1 LHQLGRGDES
11 FALLAKFGVTRKIST
26 AVWRCVLDRE
36 SRPPLSSSDQ
46 HNRSNHL
53 DPDSVRLIA
62 DALPTRVAD
71 NLRGAFNPDSAFW
84 SETDYECRGYF
95 SFWYDVSRPPRNIV
109 EEAIFHHLLPKTG
122 LGQKV
127 VGAEWWVHSRMAG
140 RNLGHQLHFDTE
152 ENALEINGEVLHPAV
167 SSVCYLTGAG
177 VGGPTVVF
185 DQKAG
190 DEQGADHA
198 LVSHPVN
205 AACLFFPGDR
215 LHGVLPQPPPANADN
230 KTRRLTLMV
239 GFWTTD
245 VAKIGERFPLGPCG
259 PMPKE
264 DEAGCTWHHLLRL
277 KKEKTTV
284 STSRIALAVP
294 TSPLRLLP
302 VHKVSPAWDHVPS
315 VGEGG
320 SSAGGG
326 HDEGVLEFPDDVD
339 QRFFVRS
346 MHDFQAH
353 LIERALA
360 SGGGSDGRNGGGSE
374 VVEDE
379 AAKAQEG
386 TTSTT
391 DGKYYACSGEV
402 WG

>member
-1 LHQLGRGDES
+1 MCS
-11 FALLAKFGVTRKIST
+11 
-26 AVWRCVLDRE
+26 AV
-36 SRPPLSSSDQ
+36 
-46 HNRSNHL
+46 
-53 DPDSVRLIA
+53 
-62 DALPTRVAD
+62 
-71 NLRGAFNPDSAFW
+71 
-84 SETDYECRGYF
+84 Y
-95 SFWYDVSRPPRNIV
+95 
-109 EEAIFHHLLPKTG
+109 
-122 LGQKV
+122 
-127 VGAEWWVHSRMAG
+127 
-140 RNLGHQLHFDTE
+140 
-152 ENALEINGEVLHPAV
+152 
-167 SSVCYLTGAG
+167 
-177 VGGPTVVF
+177 
-185 DQKAG
+185 
-190 DEQGADHA
+190 
-198 LVSHPVN
+198 
-205 AACLFFPGDR
+205 
-215 LHGVLPQPPPANADN
+215 
-230 KTRRLTLMV
+230 
-239 GFWTTD
+239 
-245 VAKIGERFPLGPCG
+245 
-259 PMPKE
+259 
-264 DEAGCTWHHLLRL
+264 LRL

-294 TSPLRLLP
+294 TSSLRLLP

>member
-1 LHQLGRGDES
+1 
-11 FALLAKFGVTRKIST
+11 
-26 AVWRCVLDRE
+26 
-36 SRPPLSSSDQ
+36 
-46 HNRSNHL
+46 
-53 DPDSVRLIA
+53 
-62 DALPTRVAD
+62 
-71 NLRGAFNPDSAFW
+71 
-84 SETDYECRGYF
+84 
-95 SFWYDVSRPPRNIV
+95 
-109 EEAIFHHLLPKTG
+109 
-122 LGQKV
+122 
-127 VGAEWWVHSRMAG
+127 
-140 RNLGHQLHFDTE
+140 
-152 ENALEINGEVLHPAV
+152 
-167 SSVCYLTGAG
+167 
-177 VGGPTVVF
+177 
-185 DQKAG
+185 
-190 DEQGADHA
+190 
-198 LVSHPVN
+198 
-205 AACLFFPGDR
+205 
-215 LHGVLPQPPPANADN
+215 
-230 KTRRLTLMV
+230 MV

-360 SGGGSDGRNGGGSE
+360 SGGGSDGCFCPPISTLSVTVIPLSSIGTMATTGGFVRG
-374 VVEDE
+374 
-379 AAKAQEG
+379 APG
-386 TTSTT
+386 PPL
-391 DGKYYACSGEV
+391 GCSASFIQVFFITVCRPSDRLHYLPPGIWRQDAV
-402 WG
+402 SLLRCPRVSVRPWSISPRV